1 MDRDWWQD
9 CAVGRWLVHP
19 VVEVYSPDDLEDC
32 WEFAAAAAAVAE
44 VVVGLVAVAA
54 GQSAAAVDE
63 LRCGSGC
70 EHFAAAP
77 DIPLRHPTDLRG
89 RPFARQ
95 LPGNPCT
102 VRTECPARCST

>member
-1 MDRDWWQD
+1 MGRGWWQD

-19 VVEVYSPDDLEDC
+19 VVEVYSPDDSEDC
-32 WEFAAAAAAVAE
+32 WEFAAVAVAAAE
-44 VVVGLVAVAA
+44 VVVGLAVA
-54 GQSAAAVDE
+54 GQFAAAADE

-77 DIPLRHPTDLRG
+77 DKPHRHPTDLRG

-95 LPGNPCT
+95 LPGNLCT
-102 VRTECPARCST
+102 ARTEYPARCST